1 VVIDM
6 ATLDGIFILIAII
19 SILIA
24 LGAIF
29 KIFIK
34 SDKKI
39 KETIVANQNTLISA
53 IGVIALFVIF
63 SLTIIY

>member
-1 VVIDM
+1 M

-34 SDKKI
+34 SDEKM
-39 KETIVANQNTLISA
+39 KETIVRNQNTLISA

>member
-1 VVIDM
+1 M

>member
-1 VVIDM
+1 M
-6 ATLDGIFILIAII
+6 ATLDGIFILIAMI

-24 LGAIF
+24 LGAIL